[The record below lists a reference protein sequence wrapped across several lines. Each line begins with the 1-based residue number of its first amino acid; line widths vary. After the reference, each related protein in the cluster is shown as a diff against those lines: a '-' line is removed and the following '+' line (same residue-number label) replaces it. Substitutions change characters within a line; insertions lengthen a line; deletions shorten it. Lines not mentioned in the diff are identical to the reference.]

1 MCVPSPLA
9 PSSGYTLPVS
19 LDHKVVLRS
28 KVTPSPLWLL
38 SHLGRRGCISLL
50 AEVITVTCLS
60 LSPCSIDRKFS
71 PQTSPFPVPEL
82 KWHTSRGFSLEVPP
96 APPWGGAPVTLSSPQ
111 LHLAPVQASPPQ
123 NTPSCPSQPLHETPH
138 HPLSPNTRKCL
149 LNFPLVIHLQL
160 RRGHM

>member
-1 MCVPSPLA
+1 MMCVPSLLV

-28 KVTPSPLWLL
+28 KVTPSPLRLL
-38 SHLGRRGCISLL
+38 SHLGRGYISFL
-50 AEVITVTCLS
+50 AEVITLTCLS
-60 LSPCSIDRKFS
+60 PSSIDRKFN

-149 LNFPLVIHLQL
+149 LSSPLAIHLQL
-160 RRGHM
+160 RRGRM